1 MFAAGREAYIAFHC
15 GTARKPGVASKAR
28 ITDRRR
34 LIGAAGAAMMVA
46 MARSLGAPLQ
56 AKVSKREAQ
65 YQDEPRDIRMC
76 ATCTL
81 FEAPRAC
88 KVVQGDVSP
97 KGWCKFFAL
106 VD

>member
-1 MFAAGREAYIAFHC
+1 M
-15 GTARKPGVASKAR
+15 
-28 ITDRRR
+28 
-34 LIGAAGAAMMVA
+34 LLM
-46 MARSLGAPLQ
+46 MARSLGARVQ
-56 AKVSKREAQ
+56 AKASKREAE
-65 YQDEPRDIRMC
+65 YQDQPRDIRMC

-106 VD
+106 AD